1 MQKRIT
7 LFCAFL
13 LAGVLAYGQTVTIK
27 GTVKDAKG
35 ETLPGVSVLVKD
47 TNTGVATD
55 VNGTF
60 TINATATSTL
70 TFSFIGFATQ
80 ELAVAGRTEINV
92 VLADNNKQLS
102 EVIVIGYGTQRKGD
116 ITGAVS
122 VIGKKDLDQR
132 PNTQIGNLIEGKTAG
147 VQVVSPSGSP
157 SATLSIKVRGT
168 NSINAGSN
176 PLYVIDGVPTQ
187 DTRSLNPADIESISV
202 LKDAS
207 SAAIYGAQGS
217 NGVVLITTKRGTTAK
232 PKVDFSAYAGVSA
245 VRKKLD
251 VLNADQ
257 YRQLATELG
266 YTTDW
271 TQYTANTDWQDEIF
285 RTGASQNYQLAVS
298 GKNQGTTYYL
308 SGGWT
313 QQKGVIESSLMQRA
327 NFKVNLDQKV
337 NNWLTL
343 GTNIAYTRYN
353 DVSITDNTNVNGGG
367 VLLGALTTP
376 PNIGILNANGQYTS
390 NPFQQWENPLA
401 SLYGSTRPYTNQRLL
416 GNAYGEIKF
425 TPDLKFRSSL
435 GIDYTNA
442 VSDYFLDPYL
452 TSYGRQNN
460 GIARNETNLTNY
472 WISDNTL
479 TYTKSIG
486 KHNFTVL
493 GGFVAQKYRYENTY
507 IQTTGFSGNTIPT
520 TNAGSVIGAAYNNKS
535 EKFNTSAIGRVNYD
549 YAGKYLFTANFRA
562 DASSVFGPNKRWGYF
577 PSFSAG
583 WRLSEERFLKDV
595 TVINDLK
602 LRAGY
607 GIVGNDQISNSNY
620 YSYLG
625 GVSSGANYIIGGNV
639 QPGTYPLSIENRN
652 LKWEQTR
659 QTNIGIDLTILNNR
673 LTFSADA
680 YIKDTK
686 DLLQSYPV
694 PRSTGFDYALKNIG
708 TLRNKGLE
716 FMISAKNIEH
726 ENFSW
731 NTDFNISFNRNN
743 VTALYGQQ
751 YFLNTI
757 AGRSEVSLVTEGKPL
772 GVFYGYVYEGVDP
785 QNGNALYLNNKGE
798 KTSSP
803 TADDRRV
810 IGNPNPDFIYG
821 LTNTF
826 SYKNFSLNIFLQ
838 GSQGNDI
845 FNATRVE
852 TEGMTGPQNQSTA
865 VLNRWTTPGQVTDI
879 PKASVNSTD
888 NSRISTRFVENGSYL
903 RVKTVTLGYTFP
915 QAIASKLRLGNI
927 RVYATGEN
935 LFTFTKYSGYD
946 PEVNAFTSGN
956 FANTNGGFGIDY
968 GTYPQTRNFIFGL
981 NASF

>member
-13 LAGVLAYGQTVTIK
+13 LASVLAYGQNITVK
-27 GTVKDAKG
+27 GTVKDSKG
-35 ETLPGVSVLVKD
+35 ETLPGVSVMVKD
-47 TNTGVATD
+47 SNTGVATD
-55 VNGTF
+55 VNGAF
-60 TINATATSTL
+60 TINATANSTL

-92 VLADNNKQLS
+92 VLAENNKTLS
-102 EVIVIGYGTQRKGD
+102 EVIVVGYGTQRKGD

-132 PNTQIGNLIEGKTAG
+132 PNTQLGNLIEGKTAG

-157 SATLSIKVRGT
+157 SASLSIKIRGT
-168 NSINAGSN
+168 NTITGGSN

-187 DTRSLNPADIESISV
+187 DTRSLNPADIESISI

-232 PKVDFSAYAGVSA
+232 PRVDFSAYAGVST

-257 YRQLATELG
+257 YHALATELG
-266 YTTDW
+266 YSTDW
-271 TQYTANTDWQDEIF
+271 SQYTANTDWQDEIY
-285 RTGASQNYQLAVS
+285 RTGASQNYQLAIS
-298 GKNQGTTYYL
+298 GKNEGTTYYV

-337 NNWLTL
+337 NDWFTV
-343 GTNIAYTRYN
+343 GTNLAYTRYN
-353 DVSITDNTNVNGGG
+353 DVSVTDNTNVNGGG
-367 VLLGALTTP
+367 VVLGALTTP
-376 PNIGILNANGQYTS
+376 PNIGIFNPNGQYTS

-401 SLYGSTRPYTNQRLL
+401 SLFGSTRPYTNQRLL
-416 GNAYGEIKF
+416 GNVYGEIKF
-425 TPDLKFRSSL
+425 TPNLKFRSSL

-442 VSDYFLDPYL
+442 VTDYFLDPYL

-472 WISDNTL
+472 WTSDNTL
-479 TYTKSIG
+479 TYTQKIG
-486 KHNFTVL
+486 KHNFSIL
-493 GGFVAQKYRYENTY
+493 GGFVAQKFRYENTY

-520 TNAGSVIGAAYNNKS
+520 TNAGSVIGSAYNNKS
-535 EKFNTSAIGRVNYD
+535 ERFNNSVIGRVNYD

-562 DASSVFGPNKRWGYF
+562 DASSVFGNNTRWGYF

-583 WRLSEERFLKDV
+583 WRLSEESFLKDV
-595 TVINDLK
+595 TAINDLK
-602 LRAGY
+602 LRAGF
-607 GIVGNDQISNSNY
+607 GIVGNDQLGGSP

-625 GVSSGANYIIGGNV
+625 QVSSGANYIVGGNV
-639 QPGTYPLSIENRN
+639 VPGTYPSTIQNKN
-652 LKWEQTR
+652 LKWEQTQ
-659 QTNIGIDLTILNNR
+659 QTNIGIDLTVLNNR

-686 DLLQSYPV
+686 DLLLAYPL
-694 PRSTGFDYALKNIG
+694 PRSTGYDVVTKNVG
-708 TLRNKGLE
+708 KLRNKGLE
-716 FMISAKNIEH
+716 FMVSSRNVVGKD
-726 ENFSW
+726 FTWS
-731 NTDFNISFNRNN
+731 TDFNISFNRNN
-743 VTALYGQQ
+743 VLDLVGQQ
-751 YFLNTI
+751 FFYNTI
-757 AGRSEVSLVTEGKPL
+757 AGRSEVSLVKENQPL
-772 GVFYGYVYEGVDP
+772 GVFYGYVYAGVDP

-798 KTSSP
+798 KTNAP
-803 TADDRRV
+803 TADDRRI

-826 SYKNFSLNIFLQ
+826 SYKNFSLNVFLQ
-838 GSQGNDI
+838 GSQGNDM
-845 FNATRVE
+845 FNASRIE

-865 VLNRWTTPGQVTDI
+865 VLRRWTTPGQITDI
-879 PKASVNSTD
+879 PKASVNNTD

-903 RVKTVTLGYTFP
+903 RVKTATLSYNFP
-915 QAIASKLRLGNI
+915 QAIANKLKLGSI

-935 LFTFTKYSGYD
+935 LFTITKYSGYD
-946 PEVNAFTSGN
+946 PEVNAFTTGN
-956 FANTNGGFGIDY
+956 AAVTNGGFGIDY
-968 GTYPQTRNFIFGL
+968 GTYPQTRNLIFGL